1 MPAWIYLAL
10 AISTEIVGT
19 LALRYTDGFTK
30 PLPTAGALLA
40 YAFSFWML
48 ALVLKEL
55 ELSLVYAIWAG
66 IGTAAIALIGI
77 AALGESV
84 SALKVISIGLV
95 IVGVVGLN
103 LSGAS

>member
-1 MPAWIYLAL
+1 MSTWIYLAL
-10 AISTEIVGT
+10 AISTEVVGT
-19 LALRYTDGFTK
+19 LALRSTDGFTK
-30 PLPTAGALLA
+30 LLPTAGALLA
-40 YAFSFWML
+40 YGFSFWML
-48 ALVLKEL
+48 ALVLREL
-55 ELSLVYAIWAG
+55 EISLVYAIWAG

-95 IVGVVGLN
+95 IAGVIGLN

>member
-1 MPAWIYLAL
+1 MSTWIYLAL
-10 AISTEIVGT
+10 AISTEVVGT
-19 LALRYTDGFTK
+19 LALRSTDGFTK
-30 PLPTAGALLA
+30 PLPTAGVLLA
-40 YAFSFWML
+40 YGFSFWML
-48 ALVLKEL
+48 ALVLREL
-55 ELSLVYAIWAG
+55 EISLVYAIWAG

-95 IVGVVGLN
+95 IAGVVGLN

>member
-1 MPAWIYLAL
+1 MSTWIYLAL
-10 AISTEIVGT
+10 AISTEVVGT
-19 LALRYTDGFTK
+19 LALRSTDGFTK
-30 PLPTAGALLA
+30 LLPTAGVLLA
-40 YAFSFWML
+40 YGFSFWML
-48 ALVLKEL
+48 ALVLREL
-55 ELSLVYAIWAG
+55 EISLVYAIWAG

-95 IVGVVGLN
+95 IAGVVGLN

>member
-1 MPAWIYLAL
+1 MVAWIYLAL
-10 AISTEIVGT
+10 AISTEVFGT
-19 LALRYTDGFTK
+19 VALRYTDGFTK
-30 PLPTAGALLA
+30 LAPSAGALLA
-40 YAFSFWML
+40 YGFSFWML

-55 ELSLVYAIWAG
+55 EVSLVYAVWAG

-84 SALKVISIGLV
+84 NALKLLSIGLV
-95 IVGVVGLN
+95 IAGVVGLN